1 MTLPFICTWQFD
13 TASPLTKRKKIVHGK
28 SAICTKENDN
38 VIQPQIHIR
47 CNILLSVSSNIYYL
61 QISSLQNIVAH
72 AQQSFS
78 HRQYKTVITHIWK
91 SHSYSPIQNKFLNT
105 RAAVIRFKHIQYEH
119 VESEKA
125 RMYNTE
131 HFSEIRSIQ
140 CMYSVW
146 YLYNTARVNL
156 SRWLNQCI
164 SVPYLHSALPLKF
177 HIPITLLLG
186 SVHTEFLWDSVSDGG
201 HCYGMSIQSLV
212 MYATLQKQCE
222 QQYFTH
228 R

>member
-1 MTLPFICTWQFD
+1 MENLQYVQKKMTMLFN
-13 TASPLTKRKKIVHGK
+13 RKYTSDITH
-28 SAICTKENDN
+28 SHFCFLQTYILFT
-38 VIQPQIHIR
+38 
-47 CNILLSVSSNIYYL
+47 NILSSI
-61 QISSLQNIVAH
+61 QNIVAH

-78 HRQYKTVITHIWK
+78 HRQYKTVITHICK
-91 SHSYSPIQNKFLNT
+91 SLSCSPIQNKFLNS
-105 RAAVIRFKHIQYEH
+105 RATVIQFKHTQYEH
-119 VESEKA
+119 VQSEKA

-131 HFSEIRSIQ
+131 HFSEIWSIE

-146 YLYNTARVNL
+146 YLCNTARVNL
-156 SRWLNQCI
+156 SRRLIQCI

-186 SVHTEFLWDSVSDGG
+186 SVHTEFLWDSVSDGV

-212 MYATLQKQCE
+212 TYATLKKRCE